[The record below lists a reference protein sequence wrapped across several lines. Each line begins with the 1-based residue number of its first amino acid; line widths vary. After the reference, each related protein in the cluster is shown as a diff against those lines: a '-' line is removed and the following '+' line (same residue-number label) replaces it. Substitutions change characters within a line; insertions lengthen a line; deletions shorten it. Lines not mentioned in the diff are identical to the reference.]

1 MKLGLLTRDSRM
13 KTPLLLATLSLL
25 PASLLAQAAPPASLR
40 QDIDRRTQAVM
51 DSVVAWRRN
60 IHQHPELSGQEV
72 RTSALVA
79 ERLRALGLEVKT
91 EVGGH
96 GVVGLLKGG
105 KPGKVVALRADMDA
119 LPVVEP
125 PGLPFASTVRTV
137 YNSQDVG
144 VMHACGHDTHVAMLL
159 GVAQVLAG
167 IRAQL
172 PGSVKFLFQPAEEQ
186 TPDGGAKPMIEAGAL
201 DDPKVDAIF
210 GLHVTP
216 TRVGTLQYRGGP
228 FMASA
233 DNLLIVVHGKQTHGA
248 KPWGGVDPIVV
259 ASQIVLGLQTI
270 ISRQA
275 DLVQAPAIVTIG
287 VMRGGVRFN
296 IIPDSVVMEGT
307 IRAMDEAMR
316 RDIHA
321 RIKRTAESIAQS
333 AGATATVTIDD
344 GYPVTVNDPALTA
357 RMLPTLQRVAGP
369 ERVTEIPPATWSEDF
384 SRYEEKVPGMFFNL
398 GVTPDSVDPAKAA
411 PNHSPLFFA
420 DETAFPTGVRALAN
434 LAVDYLY
441 AARR

>member
-1 MKLGLLTRDSRM
+1 
-13 KTPLLLATLSLL
+13 
-25 PASLLAQAAPPASLR
+25 
-40 QDIDRRTQAVM
+40 
-51 DSVVAWRRN
+51 
-60 IHQHPELSGQEV
+60 
-72 RTSALVA
+72 
-79 ERLRALGLEVKT
+79 
-91 EVGGH
+91 
-96 GVVGLLKGG
+96 
-105 KPGKVVALRADMDA
+105 
-119 LPVVEP
+119 VVEP

-201 DDPKVDAIF
+201 EDPKVDAIF

-216 TRVGTLQYRGGP
+216 MRVGTLQYRAGP

-307 IRAMDEAMR
+307 IRAMDEEMR

-333 AGATATVTIDD
+333 AGASATVTIDD

-384 SRYEEKVPGMFFNL
+384 SRFEEKVPGMFFNL

-420 DETAFPTGVRALAN
+420 DEAAFPTGVRALAN

-441 AARR
+441 GAKR

>member
-1 MKLGLLTRDSRM
+1 MK
-13 KTPLLLATLSLL
+13 SLL
-25 PASLLAQAAPPASLR
+25 SITVLAFVGSTLFAQAGPPPALR

-79 ERLRALGLEVKT
+79 ERLRALGLEVRT

-137 YNSQDVG
+137 YNGQDVG

-201 DDPKVDAIF
+201 EDPKVDAIF

-307 IRAMDEAMR
+307 IRAMDETMR

-333 AGATATVTIDD
+333 AGATATVTIED
-344 GYPVTVNDPALTA
+344 GYPVTVNDPTLTA

-384 SRYEEKVPGMFFNL
+384 SRFEEKVPGMFFNL
-398 GVTPDSVDPAKAA
+398 GVTPDSIDPAKAA

-420 DETAFPTGVRALAN
+420 DEAAFPTGVRALAN

-441 AARR
+441 GTKR

>member
-1 MKLGLLTRDSRM
+1 
-13 KTPLLLATLSLL
+13 
-25 PASLLAQAAPPASLR
+25 
-40 QDIDRRTQAVM
+40 M
-51 DSVVAWRRN
+51 DSVVAWRRD

-79 ERLRALGLEVKT
+79 ARLRALGLEVQT

-96 GVVGLLKGG
+96 GVVGLLRGG
-105 KPGKVVALRADMDA
+105 KPGRVVALRADMDA
-119 LPVVEP
+119 LPVTEP
-125 PGLPFASTVRTV
+125 TGLPFASTVRAR
-137 YNSQDVG
+137 YNNQDVG

-159 GVAQVLAG
+159 GAAQVLAG

-172 PGSVKFLFQPAEEQ
+172 PGSVKFIFQPAEEQ

-201 DDPKVDAIF
+201 ENPKVDAIF

-216 TRVGTLQYRGGP
+216 KRVGTLQYRAGP

-233 DNLLIVVHGKQTHGA
+233 DNLFITVHGRQTHGA
-248 KPWGGVDPIVV
+248 APWAGVDPIVV

-270 ISRQA
+270 ISRQEN
-275 DLVQAPAIVTIG
+275 LVTAPAIVTIG
-287 VMRGGVRFN
+287 VIQGGVRFN
-296 IIPDSVVMEGT
+296 IIPDSVVMQGT
-307 IRAMDEAMR
+307 IRALDAEMG
-316 RDIHA
+316 RDINA
-321 RIKRTAESIAQS
+321 RIKRTAEMIAQS
-333 AGATATVTIDD
+333 AGATATVTIEE
-344 GYPVTVNDPALTA
+344 GYPVTVNDPALTE
-357 RMLPTLQRVAGP
+357 RMLPTLRRVAGA

-398 GVTPDSVDPAKAA
+398 GVTPDSVDPATAA

-420 DETAFPTGVRALAN
+420 DETAFPVGVRTMAN

-441 AARR
+441 GVKR

>member
-441 AARR
+441 AKK

>member
-1 MKLGLLTRDSRM
+1 M
-13 KTPLLLATLSLL
+13 KTLVLLGVLGVVSQGRLDAQARA
-25 PASLLAQAAPPASLR
+25 PASLYQE
-40 QDIDRRTQAVM
+40 IDRRAQAIL
-51 DSVVAWRRN
+51 DSVVAWRRD

-79 ERLRALGLEVKT
+79 GRLRALGLEVRT

-201 DDPKVDAIF
+201 DDPKVDAVF

-216 TRVGTLQYRGGP
+216 TRVGTLQYRAGP

-287 VMRGGVRFN
+287 VMRAGVRFN

-307 IRAMDEAMR
+307 IRALDEEMR

-357 RMLPTLQRVAGP
+357 RMLPTLQRVVGP
-369 ERVTEIPPATWSEDF
+369 DRVTEIPPATWSEDF
-384 SRYEEKVPGMFFNL
+384 SRFEEKVPGMFFNL

-420 DETAFPTGVRALAN
+420 DEAAFPVGVRALAN

-441 AARR
+441 GEKR